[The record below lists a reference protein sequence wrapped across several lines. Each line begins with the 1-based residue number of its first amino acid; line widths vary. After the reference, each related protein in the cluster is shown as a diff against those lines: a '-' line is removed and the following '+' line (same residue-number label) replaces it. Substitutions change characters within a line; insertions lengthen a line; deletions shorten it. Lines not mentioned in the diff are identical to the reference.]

1 MISANPVVVLEKAEM
16 QVVRIEQ
23 GARVA
28 IVESSKDP
36 VFQVLSVGLQG
47 PVGTVAEEVLSMA
60 ARAESLALEA
70 LALANQTDADLDQF
84 VQGFSGAIA
93 YQSGVISAG

>member
-1 MISANPVVVLEKAEM
+1 MIRANAAIILEKTER

-23 GARVA
+23 GERVA
-28 IVESSKDP
+28 IVERESNPS
-36 VFQVLSVGLQG
+36 FQSISVGLQG
-47 PVGTVAEEVLSMA
+47 PVGTVAESVLTMA